1 MKKRQ
6 YPIMQ
11 HRSCTDQKNT
21 TRITTPRQFLT
32 RTALVTTSSVTIF
45 TAFPTPGSVVY
56 AGISGID
63 GGNSA
68 MMPAV
73 RDIKEEK

>member
-1 MKKRQ
+1 M
-6 YPIMQ
+6 
-11 HRSCTDQKNT
+11 
-21 TRITTPRQFLT
+21 
-32 RTALVTTSSVTIF
+32 RTASSDPF
-45 TAFPTPGSVVY
+45 YCGSVVY